1 MRVIVDFN
9 DGRVDSAAAAAA
21 DAAVQPAAVAQAA
34 LVEGGATVVL
44 GQLVAVAQQ
53 GLKIDFTVV
62 HS

>member
-9 DGRVDSAAAAAA
+9 DGRVDAAAAAAA

-34 LVEGGATVVL
+34 LVEGGAAVVL

-53 GLKIDFTVV
+53 GLK
-62 HS
+62 S